1 MYGIRTLDLCDT
13 GTGLYLLTSQ
23 LGVGRPAP
31 SWHAPSYLID
41 LIAIKEQRRYNLRSA
56 RGLILKYP
64 SVKLKR
70 LLNRGSCFFTC
81 CPKFMEQS
89 APSHSSRG
97 QFFFN
102 LYLKRIFL
110 DWLQIYNVFNLLCN
124 YCIQCFY
131 LIYFQLVYFQPFNIY
146 VLSRA
151 FDHIY
156 MEKARYKFLII
167 IIINIVIIIMFPC
180 KM

>member
-1 MYGIRTLDLCDT
+1 MYGIRTIDLCDT

-70 LLNRGSCFFTC
+70 LLNRGSCFFIC

-89 APSHSSRG
+89 APSHSS
-97 QFFFN
+97 
-102 LYLKRIFL
+102 
-110 DWLQIYNVFNLLCN
+110 
-124 YCIQCFY
+124 
-131 LIYFQLVYFQPFNIY
+131 
-146 VLSRA
+146 
-151 FDHIY
+151 
-156 MEKARYKFLII
+156 
-167 IIINIVIIIMFPC
+167 
-180 KM
+180 